1 MIDYSIVERGSS
13 MNASMKL
20 PVRRARGVILAW
32 LLTGFCA
39 ISAGARAAAPDDGAL
54 DERDRAAIARIEAP
68 RLTEAE
74 AAAATDAP
82 ATKLGR
88 LPLAEVLGTTGTPA
102 LSLAYFRD
110 GAVAWARAWGVA
122 DAESREPATDRTLF
136 QAASISK
143 PVSAVAILEAVERGL
158 IQLDRPVNEQLR
170 GWRLPDNELT
180 DKRAVTPR
188 LLLCHAG
195 GTTVHGFPGYEP
207 TAALPSVTA
216 ILDGTGGANTKA
228 VRVDLEPGT
237 KERYSGGGTTILQ
250 LLLSEVAGKPFPDVL
265 REWVL
270 EPAGMTDSAFDQP
283 PSPERAAKAARGHLA
298 NAAPAP
304 ARWHV
309 YPELAAAGL
318 WTTPRD
324 LSLLAI
330 EVWRA
335 RRGDSDR
342 LLTAES
348 AKLMT
353 TPAGIGSF
361 ALGFEMQDR
370 GSDELGEIWY
380 YGHSGGNWG
389 FRSVLVADREQ
400 GQGFVA
406 MINGSD
412 FNLLLEVQRR
422 IARAYEWKGDFTK
435 RPRNWPKDQ

>member
-1 MIDYSIVERGSS
+1 M
-13 MNASMKL
+13 
-20 PVRRARGVILAW
+20 
-32 LLTGFCA
+32 
-39 ISAGARAAAPDDGAL
+39 
-54 DERDRAAIARIEAP
+54 
-68 RLTEAE
+68 
-74 AAAATDAP
+74 
-82 ATKLGR
+82 
-88 LPLAEVLGTTGTPA
+88 
-102 LSLAYFRD
+102 
-110 GAVAWARAWGVA
+110 
-122 DAESREPATDRTLF
+122 
-136 QAASISK
+136 
-143 PVSAVAILEAVERGL
+143 
-158 IQLDRPVNEQLR
+158 
-170 GWRLPDNELT
+170 
-180 DKRAVTPR
+180 TPR

-207 TAALPSVTA
+207 TAILPSVPDV
-216 ILDGTGGANTKA
+216 LDGTGGANTAA

-250 LLLSEVAGKPFPDVL
+250 LLLTEVTGKSFPQVL
-265 REWVL
+265 EEWVL
-270 EPAGMTDSAFDQP
+270 GPAGMTDSAFDQP
-283 PSPERAAKAARGHLA
+283 PRPERAARAARAHLDKG
-298 NAAPAP
+298 APAA

-335 RRGDSDR
+335 RRGESDR

-370 GSDELGEIWY
+370 GNDAIGETWY
-380 YGHSGGNWG
+380 FSHSGGNWG
-389 FRSVLVADREQ
+389 FRSLLVVDREQ
-400 GQGFVA
+400 GHGFAA

-435 RPRNWPKDQ
+435 PPRNWPIDH

>member
-1 MIDYSIVERGSS
+1 MFSFDARVPIVLALVIALCSG
-13 MNASMKL
+13 AVAAT
-20 PVRRARGVILAW
+20 PV
-32 LLTGFCA
+32 
-39 ISAGARAAAPDDGAL
+39 AGANADL
-54 DERDRAAIARIEAP
+54 IEERDRAAIGRIEAP

-74 AAAATDAP
+74 AAQAP
-82 ATKLGR
+82 DIPSTRLGR
-88 LPLAEVLGTTGTPA
+88 LALAEVLTATGTPA

-110 GAVAWARAWGVA
+110 GAVVWARAWGVA
-122 DAESREPATDRTLF
+122 DAESREAATDRSLF

-143 PVSAVAILEAVERGL
+143 PVSAVAILKAVERGL

-170 GWRLPDNELT
+170 GWHLPDNELT
-180 DKRAVTPR
+180 GKRAVTPR

-207 TAALPSVTA
+207 TAILPSVPDV
-216 ILDGTGGANTKA
+216 LDGTGGANTAA

-250 LLLSEVAGKPFPDVL
+250 LLLTEVTGKSFPQVL
-265 REWVL
+265 EEWVL
-270 EPAGMTDSAFDQP
+270 GPAGMTDSAFDQP
-283 PSPERAAKAARGHLA
+283 PRAERAARAARAHLEKG
-298 NAAPAP
+298 APAP

-335 RRGDSDR
+335 RRGESDR
-342 LLTAES
+342 LLTADS

-370 GSDELGEIWY
+370 GNDAIGESWY
-380 YGHSGGNWG
+380 FSHSGGNWG
-389 FRSVLVADREQ
+389 FRSLLVVDREQ
-400 GQGFVA
+400 GHGFAA

-422 IARAYEWKGDFTK
+422 IARAYEWKGDFSK
-435 RPRNWPKDQ
+435 PPRNWPVDH